1 MFKALARSLPL
12 AALLLTACS
21 PAPEEAELVEEQAE
35 PVEERAEPVRIA
47 GEAFYRERII
57 LPEGSWLEIEVIDE
71 DRVQVLA
78 GEVLEDL
85 GAPPYKFEL
94 EVEAGQWRVD
104 SQHLLSLTLYTA
116 DGSPRFSADVGLA
129 APDDEL
135 EPIQLTAVE
144 GSEDS
149 LIDPER
155 WFSYRCGD
163 VAIDVR
169 FPDPDVAILSLPW
182 DVRTLDAVEAASGVR
197 YQDVDH
203 EFWAKTTNHAM
214 LTLPD
219 ADTVECRAS
228 RHLSPWTRAM
238 ERGVI
243 FRAFG
248 NEPGWVLELI
258 GEADPVVHLTLDYG
272 SRELEL
278 SDVEILPDQAGLIAK
293 APGNEARVD
302 FIDEPCRDTMI
313 GWVLPITVSM
323 QLNDQAF
330 HACGRFLVLSSG
342 L

>member
-1 MFKALARSLPL
+1 MFKALAKSLPF

-21 PAPEEAELVEEQAE
+21 PAPEEAELVEEVE
-35 PVEERAEPVRIA
+35 PVEEQAAPVQIA
-47 GEAFYRERII
+47 GEAFYQERII

-71 DRVQVLA
+71 DREQVIA
-78 GEVLEDL
+78 AEVLEDL
-85 GAPPYKFEL
+85 GAQPYQFEL
-94 EVEAGQWRVD
+94 EVEPRHWRAD

-116 DGSPRFSADVGLA
+116 DGSPRFSADVGLV
-129 APDDEL
+129 APVGEL
-135 EPIQLTAVE
+135 EPIRLTAVE
-144 GSEDS
+144 GSEDI

-163 VAIDVR
+163 VAVDAR
-169 FPDPDVAILSLPW
+169 FPDPDRVILSLPW

-197 YQDVDH
+197 YLDVDH
-203 EFWAKTTNHAM
+203 EFWAKTTRQAT

-238 ERGVI
+238 ERGVR

-258 GEADPVVHLTLDYG
+258 GDTDPVVYLTLDYG
-272 SRELEL
+272 SLELEL
-278 SDVEILPDQAGLIAK
+278 AEVEILPDQAGLIAK

-313 GWVLPITVSM
+313 GWVLPVTVSM
-323 QLNDQAF
+323 QLNDQTF
-330 HACGRFLVLSSG
+330 QACGRFLVP
-342 L
+342 